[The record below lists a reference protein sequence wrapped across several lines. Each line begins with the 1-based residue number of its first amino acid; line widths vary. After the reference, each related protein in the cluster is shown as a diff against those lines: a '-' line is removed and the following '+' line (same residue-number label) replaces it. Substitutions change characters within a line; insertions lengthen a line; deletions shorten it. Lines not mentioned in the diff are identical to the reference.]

1 MTASLI
7 ACLYHQGMTD
17 FSPAWIEKLVEAHWL
32 TLHSVV
38 VLAGLAVYAIGSH
51 TFAQRRHPS
60 AAIAWMISLALLPYV
75 ALPLYLVL
83 GNRKQG
89 EGRPTAVLP
98 RPPGP
103 GASASMADQ
112 LAAALDLPAEASFS
126 DFQLHEDGAQART
139 ALLALIEGASQTLDL
154 CSFIF
159 AGDVLGREVAQAI
172 AARARAGV
180 KVRLLIDGAGYY
192 LGKRPDT
199 ASLAR
204 AGVQVAFF
212 MPPFRAALT
221 GHLNLRNHRKLAVA
235 DGTHL
240 WCGGR
245 NIAAEYFCGN
255 SVDASPWTDL
265 SFDLRG
271 ELAAQGQ
278 TRFAQDWA
286 FTMQQAPDADAP
298 TVPTPDT
305 EPGMTGRMVAS
316 GPDQA
321 QDTIHTLLLS
331 GCYTARSR
339 ILAVTPYFVPD
350 PPLLMALI
358 LAARRGVK
366 VDLLLPRHSN
376 HRLADLAR
384 PSALRDLSAAGAQIW
399 LAPGMVHAKCVVI
412 DGGLALAGSANLDG
426 RSLFLNYELMVAFYD
441 RQIVDGFAEWIERR
455 LQGAARYHA
464 RKPGLA
470 RELTE
475 ALVRWVAF
483 QL

>member
-1 MTASLI
+1 
-7 ACLYHQGMTD
+7 MTD
-17 FSPAWIEKLVEAHWL
+17 FNPAWIEKLLTAHWF
-32 TLHSVV
+32 TLHSLV

-51 TFAQRRHPS
+51 TFSQRRHPS

-89 EGRPTAVLP
+89 EGRPMAVLP

-103 GASASMADQ
+103 GAAASMADQ

-126 DFQLHEDGAQART
+126 DFQLHEDGAHART
-139 ALLALIEGASQTLDL
+139 ALLALIGGATQTLDL

-159 AGDVLGREVAQAI
+159 AGDVLGDEVAQAL
-172 AARARAGV
+172 AGRARAGV
-180 KVRLLIDGAGYY
+180 RVRLLVDGAGYY
-192 LGKRPDT
+192 LGKRPHI
-199 ASLAR
+199 ASLTR
-204 AGVQVAFF
+204 AGVQVAHF
-212 MPPFRAALT
+212 MPPVRAALN

-235 DGTHL
+235 DGVHL

-245 NIAAEYFCGN
+245 NIAAEYFNG
-255 SVDASPWTDL
+255 ASSGTAPWIDL

-271 ELAAQGQ
+271 QLAAQGQ
-278 TRFAQDWA
+278 TRFAHDWA
-286 FTMQQAPDADAP
+286 FTTQQALDEPAP
-298 TVPTPDT
+298 PVTSPAVDFPT
-305 EPGMTGRMVAS
+305 TGRMVAS

-350 PPLLMALI
+350 QPLLMALV
-358 LAARRGVK
+358 LAAKRGVK
-366 VDLLLPRHSN
+366 VDLLLPRRSN

-384 PSALRDLSAAGAQIW
+384 PNALRELAAAGAQIW

-441 RQIVDGFAEWIERR
+441 RPVVDQFAEWIERR
-455 LQGAARYHA
+455 LAGAARYHA
-464 RKPGLA
+464 RRPGLA